1 MHDLK
6 SQLRT
11 YYHSVIWLRDPDE
24 VIAGRTRGVTMAQ
37 ELETLR
43 TRRWWSQPAV
53 GATAVALLALL
64 MFGGGLLLGLRLGGG
79 VGCRQFWG
87 LLVRWSGVDPAVRRP
102 GGNRRR
108 GRGRHRVDRW
118 GLWRAERAAMAGP
131 MGRGGPGLVFR
142 NGALA
147 VGG

>member
-79 VGCRQFWG
+79 DDVADEMTTPTGGCPAFSPASLAHSRRYSAYGMKTVAFCFSKT
-87 LLVRWSGVDPAVRRP
+87 VRSSLY
-102 GGNRRR
+102 
-108 GRGRHRVDRW
+108 GR
-118 GLWRAERAAMAGP
+118 
-131 MGRGGPGLVFR
+131 
-142 NGALA
+142 
-147 VGG
+147 

>member
-43 TRRWWSQPAV
+43 TRRW
-53 GATAVALLALL
+53 
-64 MFGGGLLLGLRLGGG
+64 
-79 VGCRQFWG
+79 
-87 LLVRWSGVDPAVRRP
+87 
-102 GGNRRR
+102 
-108 GRGRHRVDRW
+108 
-118 GLWRAERAAMAGP
+118 
-131 MGRGGPGLVFR
+131 
-142 NGALA
+142 
-147 VGG
+147 